1 MPETDNAPP
10 VEQADLALRAAVAY
24 RVKQRVN
31 EICNPVIEANAEH
44 LRQQKSIRSLS
55 AEMPLRTGGT
65 IPLGSFTR
73 TMAQPK
79 FIVTDEQKV
88 LRYADE
94 QGETQY
100 VARPS
105 FVSALLSR
113 VALDQKTGDIID
125 TLTGAIVEGIG
136 YEPGGL
142 TDVVSPK
149 WSKDGIE
156 ALDGLLGFVDAAL
169 ENLPTLTAEDFSL
182 PELEAGE

>member
-1 MPETDNAPP
+1 MPETDNAPT
-10 VEQADLALRAAVAY
+10 VDQADLALRAAVAY
-24 RVKQRVN
+24 RVRQRVK
-31 EICNPVIEANAEH
+31 EICDPVIEANAKH
-44 LRQQKSIRSLS
+44 IRQQKSTRSLS

-73 TMAQPK
+73 TMSKAK
-79 FIVTDEQKV
+79 FYVADEKKV

-105 FVSALLSR
+105 FVSALLGR
-113 VALDQKTGDIID
+113 VRLDQNTGDIVD

-136 YEPGGL
+136 YDPGGL
-142 TDVVSPK
+142 TDTVSPK

-156 ALDGLLGFVDAAL
+156 ALDALLGFVDATL
-169 ENLPTLTAEDFSL
+169 ENLPTLTAADFAL
-182 PELEAGE
+182 PVLEAGE